1 MKQLILIRHCH
12 AEGKHKD
19 SPLTN
24 LGVNQAR
31 RLAEY
36 LEKEGLQPKTLLS
49 SPYMRAVETVR
60 PYARQNDLE
69 VIKEPR
75 LQEQV
80 LSDQPVDDYI
90 GVVKASFS
98 DPDYKLPGGESAKD
112 ALCRFKQVIEEYSVD
127 NEAIALVT
135 HGHLLALYLH
145 EISPH
150 FNFKDWQV
158 LKNPD
163 VFIVHIDGEHQK
175 VTHVWK

>member
-36 LEKEGLQPKTLLS
+36 LEKEGLKPEKLVS

-60 PYARQNDLE
+60 PYARQHNLE
-69 VIKEPR
+69 VIKDTR

-112 ALCRFKQVIEEYSVD
+112 ALCRFKQVIDEYSEEDAPLVV
-127 NEAIALVT
+127 VT

-145 EISPH
+145 EINPD

-163 VFIVHIDGEHQK
+163 VFIIHIDGDHQELK
-175 VTHVWK
+175 HVW

>member
-12 AEGKHKD
+12 ADGKHKD

-36 LEKEGLQPKTLLS
+36 LDKEGIQPKKLLS
-49 SPYMRAVETVR
+49 SPYMRAVETIR
-60 PYARQNDLE
+60 PYARQYELA
-69 VIKEPR
+69 VIKDPR

-112 ALCRFKQVIEEYSVD
+112 ALCRFKEVINEYSEED
-127 NEAIALVT
+127 ASIAIVT

-145 EISPH
+145 EINPD

-163 VFIVHIDGEHQK
+163 VFIIHFDGEHQVVK
-175 VTHVWK
+175 HVW